1 MSTFGISQNFRAT
14 SIVGRF
20 GRTVAPEPEKVVEVV
35 DDEDD
40 DYSEE
45 DEDEEDDSKKSK
57 VSKASAKASVKV
69 DVSSTSK
76 KSDERVSCSTQFASF
91 MNRYAEKTADHH

>member
-45 DEDEEDDSKKSK
+45 DEDDEDDSKKSK
-57 VSKASAKASVKV
+57 ASKVAKASVV
-69 DVSSTSK
+69 AASSASK
-76 KSDERVSCSTQFASF
+76 KLDERVACSTQFASF
-91 MNRYAEKTADHH
+91 NNRYAEKTADHH